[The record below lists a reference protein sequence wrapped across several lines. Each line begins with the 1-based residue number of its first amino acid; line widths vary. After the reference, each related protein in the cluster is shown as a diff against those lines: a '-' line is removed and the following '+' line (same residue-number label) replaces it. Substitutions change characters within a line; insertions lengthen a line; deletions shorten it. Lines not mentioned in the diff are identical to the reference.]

1 MLVSII
7 IVNYNVKYFLEQCL
21 SAVIKATAD
30 LACEV
35 FVLDNNSTDGSI
47 GYLEPKFPT
56 VHFIANTENIGFAK
70 ANNKALQY
78 CNGDYILYL
87 NPDTIICEDC
97 IKKCVNFFETHTDCG
112 GLGVRM
118 IDGAGNF
125 LPESKR
131 AFPSPKASFFK
142 LIGLSKIFP
151 QSKLFNEYALGH
163 LDEYKDHEID
173 VLAGAFL
180 MSKRSIIE
188 ACKGFDEIFFMYGED
203 IDLSYRIQKMGYKN
217 YYLSQVSIIHFKG
230 ESIKKGSVGHIKL
243 FYGAMSIFVQK
254 HFGKGKGKLFAN
266 GISFAILFRAFASFI
281 KRVIHKIG
289 LQILDAILIVASL
302 FIVKMC
308 WIALQRGGLPFP
320 QPYAPVV
327 IIGFAGIYLLAGALS
342 GMYDNYKPS
351 KALIACLTSIV
362 VLLATYS
369 LLPESQRFSRGVV
382 VIGGLVAGFMVAICR
397 WLLITLKLLDT
408 KTDNHSVV
416 KQTVVVG
423 SLNEYQH
430 VANIFKQAGLEE
442 RLVGRV
448 AITGDTDEAIGMLHQ
463 LYLLII
469 SMKIKEVVFCEGT
482 LLYHQIIQTIQTLPH
497 NISYRFIGSGTSSIV
512 GSDSN
517 ATTGETLTA
526 EGFYQINQAYHKRMK
541 RIVDIGFSLLLIVSF
556 PITLIVVKRGASA
569 IKNAFYV
576 VFGNYTWVGY
586 AFINNTLPYIKPNII
601 TCYGVPVNSI
611 HPLNKEALY
620 QLNYLYAKNYDCWHD
635 VVLLFNNYKKLGGL

>member
-21 SAVIKATAD
+21 SSVLKATAD
-30 LACEV
+30 LSCEV
-35 FVLDNNSTDGSI
+35 FVVDNNSTDGSI
-47 GYLEPKFPT
+47 SYLESKFST
-56 VHFIANTENIGFAK
+56 VHFIANTENVGFAK

-97 IKKCVNFFETHTDCG
+97 IKKCVLFFETHPDCG

-142 LIGLSKIFP
+142 LTGLSKIFP

-173 VLAGAFL
+173 VIAGAFL
-180 MSKRSIIE
+180 MGKRNIID

-203 IDLSYRIQKMGYKN
+203 IDLSYRIQKMGFKN

-243 FYGAMSIFVQK
+243 FYGAMRIFVQK

-266 GISFAILFRAFASFI
+266 GISFAIFFSALASFI
-281 KRVIHKIG
+281 KSVIHKIG
-289 LQILDAILIVASL
+289 LQILDAILIVFSL
-302 FIVKMC
+302 FIVKIC
-308 WIALQRGGLPFP
+308 WIALQRDGLPFP
-320 QPYAPVV
+320 QQYAHYV
-327 IIGFAGIYLLAGALS
+327 ILGFAGIYLLAGALS

-351 KALIACLTSIV
+351 KALIASISSIV
-362 VLLATYS
+362 LILATYS

-382 VIGGLVAGFMVAICR
+382 VIGGLVAGLMIAICR
-397 WLLITLKLLDT
+397 WLLITLKLLDI
-408 KTDNHSVV
+408 KTDNYNVV

-423 SLNEYQH
+423 SLHEYHQ
-430 VANIFKQAGLEE
+430 VATIFKQAGLEQ

-448 AITGDTDEAIGMLHQ
+448 AIVGDTDEAIGMLHQ
-463 LYLLII
+463 LYLLIK

-497 NISYRFIGSGTSSIV
+497 NISYRFIGNGTSSIV

-517 ATTGETLTA
+517 ATTGETFTA
-526 EGFYQINQAYHKRMK
+526 DGFYQINQAYHKRMK
-541 RIVDIGFSLLLIVSF
+541 RIVDIGLSVLLIVSF
-556 PITLIVVKRGASA
+556 PITLLVVKKGGIA
-569 IKNAFYV
+569 IKNACYV
-576 VFGNYTWVGY
+576 LFGNYSWVGY
-586 AFINNTLPYIKPNII
+586 ASINNTLPYIKPNII
-601 TCYGVPVNSI
+601 TCYGLPVNAA

-620 QLNYLYAKNYDCWHD
+620 QLNYLYAKNYDCWQD
-635 VVLLFNNYKKLGGL
+635 VVLLFNKYKQLGGL